1 MHADLSNQIQAVYHN
16 LNCLI
21 GVLVP
26 DLERELRQQAQQ
38 ELRLLEVPVG
48 IAEQFTLALAEH
60 TEYTMDVGF
69 SLEELAD
76 AFMVNYN
83 KSTIHFRSGM
93 LVNQRRPPA
102 QSFLNLLKCVWLL
115 RKIERHQA
123 VENPLPAS
131 HWPSYVHQLKSVSNL
146 HDNSSEVEW
155 FFLSILNPNL
165 GVVRGMRSVR
175 SRTYPARY

>member
-16 LNCLI
+16 LNRLI

-38 ELRLLEVPVG
+38 ELCFLEVPVR
-48 IAEQFTLALAEH
+48 IAEQFHILALAERP
-60 TEYTMDVGF
+60 EYTTDVVFG
-69 SLEELAD
+69 LEELAD

-93 LVNQRRPPA
+93 LVNQRCPPA

-115 RKIERHQA
+115 QKIERHQA
-123 VENPLPAS
+123 VGNPLPAS
-131 HWPSYVHQLKSVSNL
+131 HWPSYVHQLKSVSIPY
-146 HDNSSEVEW
+146 DGS
-155 FFLSILNPNL
+155 
-165 GVVRGMRSVR
+165 
-175 SRTYPARY
+175 